1 MEITRVVIAGS
12 TYDYVSPVTIRID
25 FNLIV
30 GPPERKTA
38 IYDVIAKDGGHLL
51 GQVRWFGRWRCY
63 AFYPSPDCVFE
74 RTCLQDIIAF
84 IIELM
89 TKRKA
94 TARGKRK
101 EG

>member
-1 MEITRVVIAGS
+1 MAKW
-12 TYDYVSPVTIRID
+12 ID